1 MHLPATG
8 FLMTS
13 FYFWPQN
20 HFSNAQGIA
29 TKLTDCFRQAV
40 DFLIIRVSLIP
51 DKSIGQVRRGRK
63 PLLEQSPNHGDHQM
77 DLHEVKG
84 YDGLGHGDLK
94 NWLVPRGSGTQVGKL
109 QIRSRNCGFFMQDL
123 GLKKKKSTCF
133 LLGSC
138 IPKLRRYSEQNAEEH
153 GNKTQQNHYSQITS
167 ELLSIDYKYFCR
179 QPNALLQKACCHLS
193 WANHTLGAAVGMAVT
208 RSSLTHPLR
217 QSLRGRSWHL
227 YSG

>member
-1 MHLPATG
+1 MIPVRNVDCLSSHHTGHLPLPERIRKHPACISLDELAATIAAYAFACHG

-77 DLHEVKG
+77 DLHEVEG

-123 GLKKKKSTCF
+123 GLKKKHK
-133 LLGSC
+133 LLTG
-138 IPKLRRYSEQNAEEH
+138 IMYAQIEKIQWAEC
-153 GNKTQQNHYSQITS
+153 
-167 ELLSIDYKYFCR
+167 CR
-179 QPNALLQKACCHLS
+179 ARK
-193 WANHTLGAAVGMAVT
+193 
-208 RSSLTHPLR
+208 
-217 QSLRGRSWHL
+217 
-227 YSG
+227 